1 MGASIG
7 AMYND
12 RAVEQAK
19 AAAAPLIAAERARFG
34 PTRDVVLRYASQK
47 HRAPLYLAGDAG
59 IAALR
64 GKPVTS
70 AADTPLEFYTTEPR
84 YHAAAILSTIEA
96 ARDMVDLE
104 KLDGPNADELDT
116 DDTPDADGPNAD
128 DVPNSDDVL
137 NSDELD
143 ADEPNADDAPD
154 ADEPGADE
162 PNADEPGADEPNA
175 GTADEPNAGTAD
187 DIAGTADDIAIAPR
201 PILAAAFWDPVHF
214 VEEDTRRVVVLW
226 PLPRPPGGTNSV
238 RPPAIPAATCG
249 GGDVLCFPPELR
261 LYEVYR
267 GLCDL
272 TRAEE
277 WPRLLAEEA
286 ALFAALSDLR
296 ERVVAVTG
304 GRDRPRVSESG
315 GLERR
320 FARGSGRAVIPAR
333 GDGPM
338 QLVSANDIETDLAS
352 IKRGAERT
360 GAKIQTRVVEIGF
373 PTDARLRRLK
383 VYRKGPRGLA
393 PILDVFNAA
402 EYAPVPL
409 AVTAPVDGGRAQKRR
424 PASRSP
430 KPTGDDRVRAVS
442 LFAELRF
449 RVADLWTAL
458 LLFERSVIDKTRA
471 RQLVA
476 DAHAAMTATRAEI
489 AKSAPGA
496 VLPVTADAYLG
507 AYVPDLV
514 LNRRG
519 KRRYDGKMPIV
530 RA

>member
-1 MGASIG
+1 
-7 AMYND
+7 MYND

-19 AAAAPLIAAERARFG
+19 AAAAPLIAAERARFA
-34 PTRDVVLRYASQK
+34 PARDVILRYASQE

-64 GKPVTS
+64 GEPITS
-70 AADTPLEFYTTEPR
+70 VDSPLEFYTTEPR
-84 YHAAAILSTIEA
+84 YHAAAILSTLEA

-104 KLDGPNADELDT
+104 KLDAGE
-116 DDTPDADGPNAD
+116 PDADDKPTVTTDELGTAAD
-128 DVPNSDDVL
+128 DI
-137 NSDELD
+137 
-143 ADEPNADDAPD
+143 AGTDEPDTDEPD
-154 ADEPGADE
+154 AGEPDA
-162 PNADEPGADEPNA
+162 
-175 GTADEPNAGTAD
+175 AD
-187 DIAGTADDIAIAPR
+187 DIAGTAR

-238 RPPAIPAATCG
+238 RPPAIPATTCG

-272 TRAEE
+272 ARAEE

-304 GRDRPRVSESG
+304 GGRTRQRVSEPG

-360 GAKIQTRVVEIGF
+360 GAKIQARIVEIGF
-373 PTDARLRRLK
+373 PTDTRLRRLK

-409 AVTAPVDGGRAQKRR
+409 AVTAAVDGGRAQKRR
-424 PASRSP
+424 PPSRSP
-430 KPTGDDRVRAVS
+430 EPAGARTVS

-476 DAHAAMTATRAEI
+476 EAHAAMTTARAEI
-489 AKSAPGA
+489 AKSAPSA